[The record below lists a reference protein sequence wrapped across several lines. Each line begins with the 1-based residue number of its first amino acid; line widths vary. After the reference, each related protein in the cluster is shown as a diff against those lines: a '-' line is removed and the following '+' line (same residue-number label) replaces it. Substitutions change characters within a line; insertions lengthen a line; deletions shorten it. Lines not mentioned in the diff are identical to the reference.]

1 VFHFVE
7 PDVLVARAYDV
18 GLGLE
23 YRRTVPLPSVK
34 AFEVLRF
41 VKTISSEVVGRQPE
55 QTVTRAEASIRTSQ
69 HAELVA

>member
-1 VFHFVE
+1 MSRRRYVELISTPVLESVFHFVE

-23 YRRTVPLPSVK
+23 YRRTEPLPSAK

-41 VKTISSEVVGRQPE
+41 VKAI
-55 QTVTRAEASIRTSQ
+55 
-69 HAELVA
+69 